1 MLILFPPYAK
11 LSITQDVSPFRKEL
25 IQMADYRFDT
35 KKIKAGYSPLD
46 NNQAISPPIY
56 QTSAYDFKSTE
67 HAQNLFTYKEAG
79 YLYTRVGNPTV
90 NYFAERV
97 KALDGAKNAVAVGSG
112 MAAIS
117 YTLLNLAAKGG
128 TILASPYVYGG
139 TIDAFDR
146 LFPELGVSIK
156 ITDAVLEPE
165 RLEKEITDDVKGI
178 FVESLSNPNAYLLD
192 IDAIS
197 EAAHRHGVP
206 VVVDN
211 TVATPYLYRP
221 LEHGADIVVYSAT
234 KGLTGHGNIIAGLI
248 LDNGNMSYYTKER
261 YPQFYE
267 PVVMLGGKAAK
278 DIFADNFFIFRAIL
292 VYLNLLGAAL
302 SPQDAYLGIIGLE
315 TLSERVSK
323 QSKNAAEIAA
333 YLESSPAVEWVRH
346 PSLDS
351 YKFKALANKH
361 LTNGGGGVLSFGIKG
376 TAKQEEDFLN
386 NIRLFHYHVN
396 LGDARSLIVDSPNT
410 THSELTDEEKRLAD
424 IPANL
429 IRISAGLEDAKDLI
443 EDLEQAFKAAGL
455 L

>member
-1 MLILFPPYAK
+1 MA
-11 LSITQDVSPFRKEL
+11 EL
-25 IQMADYRFDT
+25 RFDT
-35 KKIKAGYSPLD
+35 KKIKAGYSPTD

-56 QTSAYDFKSTE
+56 QTAAYDFKSTE

-79 YLYTRVGNPTV
+79 FLYTRVGNPTV

-117 YTLLNLAAKGG
+117 YTLLNLASKGG
-128 TILASPYVYGG
+128 TILASPYLYGG

-146 LFPELGVSIK
+146 LFPELGVK
-156 ITDAVLEPE
+156 IRLTDAVLDPE
-165 RLEKEITDDVKGI
+165 RLEGEIDDDVKAI
-178 FVESLSNPNAYLLD
+178 YVESISNPNAYLLD
-192 IDAIS
+192 IDAIA
-197 EAAHRHGVP
+197 ETAHRHGVP

-211 TVATPYLYRP
+211 TLATPYLYRP

-234 KGLTGHGNIIAGLI
+234 KALTGHGNIIAGLI
-248 LDNGNMSYYTKER
+248 LDNGDMSLYTKER

-267 PVVMLGGKAAK
+267 PVVMLKGKSAA
-278 DIFADNFFIFRAIL
+278 DIFPDNFFIFRATL

-315 TLSERVSK
+315 TLSERVAK
-323 QSKNAAEIAA
+323 QSKNAARIAE

-346 PSLDS
+346 PSLKS
-351 YKFKALANKH
+351 YKFRALAEKY

-376 TAKQEEDFLN
+376 TPEQEEKFLN
-386 NIRLFHYHVN
+386 SIKLFHYHVN

-410 THSELTDEEKRLAD
+410 THSELDEAEFKLAD

-429 IRISAGLEDAKDLI
+429 IRISAGLEDADDLI

-455 L
+455 V

>member
-1 MLILFPPYAK
+1 MA
-11 LSITQDVSPFRKEL
+11 EL
-25 IQMADYRFDT
+25 KFDT

-46 NNQAISPPIY
+46 NNLAISPPIY
-56 QTSAYDFKSTE
+56 QTTAYDFKNTE
-67 HAQNLFTYKEAG
+67 HAVNLFTYKEAG

-90 NYFAERV
+90 TYFSERV

-128 TILASPYVYGG
+128 TILASPYLYGG

-146 LFPELGVSIK
+146 LFPELGVNIRL
-156 ITDAVLEPE
+156 TTAVLDPE
-165 RLEKEITDDVKGI
+165 KLDAEITDDVKAVY
-178 FVESLSNPNAYLLD
+178 VESLSNPNAYLLD
-192 IDAIS
+192 IDAIA
-197 EAAHRHGVP
+197 EVAHKHGVP

-211 TVATPYLYRP
+211 TLATPYLYRP

-234 KGLTGHGNIIAGLI
+234 KALTGHGNIIAGLI
-248 LDNGNMSYYTKER
+248 LDNGNMSYYTKEK

-267 PVVMLGGKAAK
+267 PIVMLGEKNTA
-278 DIFADNFFIFRAIL
+278 DIFPDNFFIFRATL

-315 TLSERVSK
+315 TLSERVAK
-323 QSKNAAEIAA
+323 QSANAAKIAA

-346 PSLDS
+346 PSLAS
-351 YKFKALANKH
+351 YKFRELADKH
-361 LTNGGGGVLSFGIKG
+361 LTNGGGGVLSFGIKA
-376 TAKQEEDFLN
+376 TPEQESDFIN
-386 NIRLFHYHVN
+386 NIKLFHYHVN

-410 THSELTDEEKRLAD
+410 THSELSEEELQLAD
-424 IPANL
+424 IPHNL
-429 IRISAGLEDAKDLI
+429 IRISAGLEDADDLI
-443 EDLEQAFKAAGL
+443 ADLEQAFKAAGL

>member
-1 MLILFPPYAK
+1 MA
-11 LSITQDVSPFRKEL
+11 EL
-25 IQMADYRFDT
+25 RFDT

-46 NNQAISPPIY
+46 NNLAISPPIY
-56 QTSAYDFKSTE
+56 QTAAYDFKSTE

-97 KALDGAKNAVAVGSG
+97 KALDGAKNVVAVGSG

-117 YTLLNLAAKGG
+117 YTLLNLAVGGG

-146 LFPELGVSIK
+146 LFPEFGVNIK
-156 ITDAVLEPE
+156 LTDAILDPAK
-165 RLEKEITDDVKGI
+165 LDAEITDDVKAI
-178 FVESLSNPNAYLLD
+178 YVESISNPNAYLLD

-197 EAAHRHGVP
+197 EVAHKHGVP

-211 TVATPYLYRP
+211 TLATPYLYRP

-234 KGLTGHGNIIAGLI
+234 KALTGHGNLIAGLI
-248 LDNGNMSYYTKER
+248 LDNGDMSLYTKDR
-261 YPQFYE
+261 YPQFYK
-267 PVVMLGGKAAK
+267 PIVMLGGKSPA
-278 DIFADNFFIFRAIL
+278 DIFPDNFFIFRALL

-323 QSKNAAEIAA
+323 QSKNAAKIAA

-346 PSLDS
+346 PSLAS
-351 YKFKALANKH
+351 YKFKELADKH

-376 TAKQEEDFLN
+376 TPEQEAEFLN
-386 NIRLFHYHVN
+386 NIKLFHYHVN

-410 THSELTDEEKRLAD
+410 THSELTEDEFKLAE
-424 IPANL
+424 IPRNL
-429 IRISAGLEDAKDLI
+429 IRISAGLEDADDLI

>member
-1 MLILFPPYAK
+1 MA
-11 LSITQDVSPFRKEL
+11 EL
-25 IQMADYRFDT
+25 KFDT
-35 KKIKAGYSPLD
+35 RKIRAGYEPAD
-46 NNQAISPPIY
+46 NNQAVSPPIY
-56 QTSAYDFKSTE
+56 QTASYDFRDTE

-90 NYFAERV
+90 TYFAERV
-97 KALDGAKNAVAVGSG
+97 KALDGAKNVVAVGSG

-146 LFPELGVSIK
+146 LFPELGVNIK
-156 ITDAVLEPE
+156 ITDAVLDPAK
-165 RLEKEITDDVKGI
+165 LEAELTDDVKAVY
-178 FVESLSNPNAYLLD
+178 VESISNPNAYLLD

-197 EAAHRHGVP
+197 EAAHKHGVP

-211 TVATPYLYRP
+211 TLATPYLYRP
-221 LEHGADIVVYSAT
+221 FEHGADIVVYSAT
-234 KGLTGHGNIIAGLI
+234 KSLTGHGNIIAGLI
-248 LDNGNMSYYTKER
+248 LDNGDMSLYTKER

-267 PVVMLGGKAAK
+267 PIVMLKGKSPA
-278 DIFADNFFIFRAIL
+278 DIFPDNFFIFRATL

-315 TLSERVSK
+315 TLSERVAK
-323 QSKNAAEIAA
+323 QTANAEKLAA

-346 PSLDS
+346 PSLAS
-351 YKFKALANKH
+351 YKFKALADKH
-361 LTNGGGGVLSFGIKG
+361 LPNGGGGVLSFGIKG
-376 TAKQEEDFLN
+376 TPEQESAFLN
-386 NIRLFHYHVN
+386 NIKLFHYHVN

-410 THSELTDEEKRLAD
+410 THSELNESELILAD

-429 IRISAGLEDAKDLI
+429 IRISAGLEDAEDLI
-443 EDLEQAFKAAGL
+443 ADIEQAFKAAGL
-455 L
+455 V

>member
-1 MLILFPPYAK
+1 MA
-11 LSITQDVSPFRKEL
+11 EL
-25 IQMADYRFDT
+25 KFDT
-35 KKIKAGYSPLD
+35 RKIRAGYEPAD
-46 NNQAISPPIY
+46 NNQAVSPPIY
-56 QTSAYDFKSTE
+56 QTASYDFRDTE

-90 NYFAERV
+90 TYFAERV
-97 KALDGAKNAVAVGSG
+97 KALDGAKNVVAVGSG

-146 LFPELGVSIK
+146 LFPELGVNIK
-156 ITDAVLEPE
+156 ITDAVLDPAK
-165 RLEKEITDDVKGI
+165 LEAELTDDVKAVY
-178 FVESLSNPNAYLLD
+178 VESISNPNAYLLD

-197 EAAHRHGVP
+197 EVAHKHGVP

-211 TVATPYLYRP
+211 TLATPYLYRP
-221 LEHGADIVVYSAT
+221 FEHGADIVVYSAT
-234 KGLTGHGNIIAGLI
+234 KSLTGHGNIIAGLI
-248 LDNGNMSYYTKER
+248 LDNGDMSLYTKER

-267 PVVMLGGKAAK
+267 PIVMLKGKSPA
-278 DIFADNFFIFRAIL
+278 DIFPDNFFIFRATL

-315 TLSERVSK
+315 TLSERVAK
-323 QSKNAAEIAA
+323 QTANAEKLAA

-346 PSLDS
+346 PSLAS
-351 YKFKALANKH
+351 YKFKALADKH
-361 LTNGGGGVLSFGIKG
+361 LPNGGGGVLSFGIKG
-376 TAKQEEDFLN
+376 TPEQESAFLN
-386 NIRLFHYHVN
+386 NIKLFHYHVN

-410 THSELTDEEKRLAD
+410 THSELNESELILAD

-429 IRISAGLEDAKDLI
+429 IRISAGLEDAEDLI
-443 EDLEQAFKAAGL
+443 ADLEQAFKAAGL
-455 L
+455 V

>member
-1 MLILFPPYAK
+1 MA
-11 LSITQDVSPFRKEL
+11 EL
-25 IQMADYRFDT
+25 RFDT
-35 KKIKAGYSPLD
+35 KKIKAGYSPTD

-56 QTSAYDFKSTE
+56 QTAAYDFKSTE

-79 YLYTRVGNPTV
+79 FLYTRVGNPTV

-117 YTLLNLAAKGG
+117 YTLLNLASKGG
-128 TILASPYVYGG
+128 TILASPYLYGG

-146 LFPELGVSIK
+146 LFPELGVKIK
-156 ITDAVLEPE
+156 LTDAVLDPE
-165 RLEKEITDDVKGI
+165 RLEGEIDDDVKAI
-178 FVESLSNPNAYLLD
+178 YVESISNPNAYLLD
-192 IDAIS
+192 IDAIA
-197 EAAHRHGVP
+197 ETAHRHGVP

-211 TVATPYLYRP
+211 TLATPYLYRP

-234 KGLTGHGNIIAGLI
+234 KALTGHGNIIAGLI
-248 LDNGNMSYYTKER
+248 LDNGNMSLYTKER

-267 PVVMLGGKAAK
+267 PVVMLKGKSAA
-278 DIFADNFFIFRAIL
+278 DIFPDNFFIFRATL

-315 TLSERVSK
+315 TLSERVAK
-323 QSKNAAEIAA
+323 QSKNAARIAE

-346 PSLDS
+346 PSLKS
-351 YKFKALANKH
+351 YKFRTLAEKH

-376 TAKQEEDFLN
+376 TPEQEEKFLN
-386 NIRLFHYHVN
+386 SIKLFHYHVN

-410 THSELTDEEKRLAD
+410 THSELDEEEFKLAD

-429 IRISAGLEDAKDLI
+429 IRISAGLEDADDLI

-455 L
+455 V

>member
-1 MLILFPPYAK
+1 
-11 LSITQDVSPFRKEL
+11 
-25 IQMADYRFDT
+25 MAQLRFDT
-35 KKIKAGYSPLD
+35 KKIKAGYSPTD

-56 QTSAYDFKSTE
+56 QTAAYDFKSTE

-79 YLYTRVGNPTV
+79 FLYTRVGNPTV

-117 YTLLNLAAKGG
+117 YTLLNLASKGG
-128 TILASPYVYGG
+128 TILASPYLYGG

-146 LFPELGVSIK
+146 LFPELGVK
-156 ITDAVLEPE
+156 IRLTDAVLDPE
-165 RLEKEITDDVKGI
+165 RLEGEIDDDVKAI
-178 FVESLSNPNAYLLD
+178 YVESLSNPNAYLLD
-192 IDAIS
+192 IDAIA
-197 EAAHRHGVP
+197 ETAHRHGVP

-211 TVATPYLYRP
+211 TLATPYLYRP

-234 KGLTGHGNIIAGLI
+234 KALTGHGNIIAGLI
-248 LDNGNMSYYTKER
+248 LDNGDMSLYTKER

-267 PVVMLGGKAAK
+267 PVVMLKGKSAA
-278 DIFADNFFIFRAIL
+278 DIFPDNFFIFRATL

-315 TLSERVSK
+315 TLSERVAK
-323 QSKNAAEIAA
+323 QSKNAARIAE

-346 PSLDS
+346 PSLKS
-351 YKFKALANKH
+351 YKFRTLAEKH

-376 TAKQEEDFLN
+376 TPEQEEKFLN
-386 NIRLFHYHVN
+386 SIKLFHYHVN

-410 THSELTDEEKRLAD
+410 THSELDEAEFKLAD

-429 IRISAGLEDAKDLI
+429 IRISAGLEDADDLI

>member
-1 MLILFPPYAK
+1 
-11 LSITQDVSPFRKEL
+11 
-25 IQMADYRFDT
+25 MADLRFDT

-46 NNQAISPPIY
+46 NNLAISPPIY
-56 QTSAYDFKSTE
+56 QTAAYDFKNTE

-117 YTLLNLAAKGG
+117 YTLLNLAVGGG

-146 LFPELGVSIK
+146 LFPEFGINIK
-156 ITDAVLEPE
+156 LTEAILDPAKLDA
-165 RLEKEITDDVKGI
+165 EITDDVKAI
-178 FVESLSNPNAYLLD
+178 YVESISNPNAYLLD

-197 EAAHRHGVP
+197 EVAHKHGVP

-211 TVATPYLYRP
+211 TLATPYLYRP

-234 KGLTGHGNIIAGLI
+234 KALTGHGNIIAGLI
-248 LDNGNMSYYTKER
+248 LDNGDMSLYTKER
-261 YPQFYE
+261 YPQFYK
-267 PVVMLGGKAAK
+267 PIVMLGGKAPA
-278 DIFADNFFIFRAIL
+278 DIFPDNFFIFRAIL

-315 TLSERVSK
+315 TLSERVAK
-323 QSKNAAEIAA
+323 QSRNAAKIAA

-346 PSLDS
+346 PSLAS
-351 YKFKALANKH
+351 YKFKELADKH

-376 TAKQEEDFLN
+376 TPEQEAEFLN
-386 NIRLFHYHVN
+386 NIKLFHYHVN

-410 THSELTDEEKRLAD
+410 THSELTEDEFKLAE
-424 IPANL
+424 IPRNL
-429 IRISAGLEDAKDLI
+429 IRISAGLEDADDLI